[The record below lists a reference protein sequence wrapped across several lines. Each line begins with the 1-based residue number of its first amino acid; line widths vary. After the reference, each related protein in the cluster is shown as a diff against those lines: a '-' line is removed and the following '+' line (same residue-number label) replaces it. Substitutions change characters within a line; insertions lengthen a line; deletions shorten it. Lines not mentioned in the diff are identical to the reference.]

1 MTHKYN
7 CTIIDAPGH
16 KDHIANMIAGTSQAD
31 CALLIIS
38 ASPGEF
44 EAGLDI
50 KEGSDHEHAM
60 LAFTLGVKQMIV
72 LVNKMDTTEP
82 PYSEAR
88 FEEIKEAVS
97 DPILK
102 KVGYRPA
109 KVTFVP
115 ISGWVG
121 ENLAEPSSNL
131 SWYKGPTL
139 LEALDSIDAPEKPT
153 AEALR
158 LPISDV
164 YNVAGIGTVAVGRI
178 ETGLIKPGMVVN
190 FAPTNLTAEVRSVRM
205 NAYQLQTGIPGDYVE
220 LDVPDLSLE
229 DLKPG
234 FVASDPENNPAT
246 GCGSFIAQV
255 IVMNHPGEI
264 RNGYTPVLDCH
275 TAHVACEFAEI
286 QEKTDRRTGKKL
298 EDNPECV
305 EAGDACV
312 VRMVPSEPLCV
323 EAFSNFAALGGFVV
337 RDMGKIVAVGIVKDV
352 FPKCD

>member
-1 MTHKYN
+1 MNIMTHKYN

-139 LEALDSIDAPEKPT
+139 L
-153 AEALR
+153 
-158 LPISDV
+158 
-164 YNVAGIGTVAVGRI
+164 
-178 ETGLIKPGMVVN
+178 
-190 FAPTNLTAEVRSVRM
+190 
-205 NAYQLQTGIPGDYVE
+205 
-220 LDVPDLSLE
+220 
-229 DLKPG
+229 
-234 FVASDPENNPAT
+234 
-246 GCGSFIAQV
+246 
-255 IVMNHPGEI
+255 
-264 RNGYTPVLDCH
+264 
-275 TAHVACEFAEI
+275 
-286 QEKTDRRTGKKL
+286 
-298 EDNPECV
+298 
-305 EAGDACV
+305 
-312 VRMVPSEPLCV
+312 
-323 EAFSNFAALGGFVV
+323 
-337 RDMGKIVAVGIVKDV
+337 
-352 FPKCD
+352 